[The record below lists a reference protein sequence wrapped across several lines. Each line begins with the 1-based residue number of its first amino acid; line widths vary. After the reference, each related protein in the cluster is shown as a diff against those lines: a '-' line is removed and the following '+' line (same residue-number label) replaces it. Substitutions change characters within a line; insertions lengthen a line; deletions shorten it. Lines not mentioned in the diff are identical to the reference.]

1 MLLAAR
7 VVAIGER
14 LVALARDITDDANKA
29 HLIAHKALRTL
40 LRNDP
45 SLSRTDPSALRRALH
60 LSVAAL
66 GARGSGAS
74 VSVSQADAAS

>member
-14 LVALARDITDDANKA
+14 LVGLARAMTDDANKA

-45 SLSRTDPSALRRALH
+45 SLSRTDPSALRRALR

-66 GARGSGAS
+66 AARGGGPVVRAS
-74 VSVSQADAAS
+74 RADAAS